1 MCYLEGLRKHIHL
14 APKTSVLNQKTSCSK
29 SLFHNVL
36 EHRNAALPGAPPVV
50 DLRSPGEVIRI
61 ESQMAIGR
69 TGAAVPR
76 TQFSSGAEESARLSA
91 LRSYC
96 VLETGREARFDDL
109 TCLAASI
116 CETPVSL
123 VSLVDTNRLF
133 FKSAHGIDVRE
144 VPYPDF
150 FCGHAIRQS
159 DLFIVPD
166 ANEDLRF
173 AKHPLVVESP
183 RVRFYAGAPLVT
195 PQDYRLGTLCVID
208 FVPREL
214 QPKQLE
220 TLRILARQVM
230 CQLELNL
237 QAMRDPLT
245 GLYNRRQ
252 LEEGLH
258 REVLRARRVG
268 GTVGVMAIDVD
279 HFKRV
284 NDTLGHEVGDCALRG
299 IADELASCVREE
311 DIACR
316 AGGEEFVIILP
327 GAGKTALRS
336 RAEAVRRTIEQA
348 QIAAGEGT
356 LRLTVSIGLASF
368 PSYGDSGQ
376 AVLRAA
382 DVALYKA
389 KAAGRNRVTMC
400 TPSGARSSPAKV
412 A

>member
-1 MCYLEGLRKHIHL
+1 MAVE
-14 APKTSVLNQKTSCSK
+14 
-29 SLFHNVL
+29 
-36 EHRNAALPGAPPVV
+36 
-50 DLRSPGEVIRI
+50 RSG
-61 ESQMAIGR
+61 
-69 TGAAVPR
+69 GAAQPR
-76 TQFSSGAEESARLSA
+76 RLTSGAEESARLSA

-96 VLETGREARFDDL
+96 VLETGREPRFDDL
-109 TCLAASI
+109 TCLASTI

-133 FKSAHGIDVRE
+133 FKSAYGVDLRE

-150 FCGHAIRQS
+150 FCGHAIRQR
-159 DLFIVPD
+159 DLFVVPD
-166 ANEDLRF
+166 ANQDARF
-173 AKHPLVVESP
+173 ATHPMVVESP
-183 RVRFYAGAPLVT
+183 RVRFYAGAPLIT

-208 FVPREL
+208 FVPRQL
-214 QPKQLE
+214 QPRQLDI
-220 TLRILARQVM
+220 LRILGRQVM

-252 LEEGLH
+252 LEESLH
-258 REVLRARRVG
+258 REVLRARRLG

-284 NDTLGHEVGDCALRG
+284 NDTLGHEVGDRALRG

-327 GAGKTALRS
+327 GAGRTALRA

-348 QIAAGEGT
+348 QIPAGDGA
-356 LRLTVSIGLASF
+356 LKLTVSIGLASF
-368 PSYGDSGQ
+368 PSYGDTGP

-389 KAAGRNRVTMC
+389 KAAGRNRVTQC
-400 TPSGARSSPAKV
+400 TPSGARGSPVPV

>member
-1 MCYLEGLRKHIHL
+1 MAVE
-14 APKTSVLNQKTSCSK
+14 
-29 SLFHNVL
+29 
-36 EHRNAALPGAPPVV
+36 
-50 DLRSPGEVIRI
+50 RS
-61 ESQMAIGR
+61 
-69 TGAAVPR
+69 GAAVPPR
-76 TQFSSGAEESARLSA
+76 QFSSGAEESARLSA

-109 TCLAASI
+109 TCLASTI

-123 VSLVDTNRLF
+123 ISLVDTNRLF
-133 FKSAHGIDVRE
+133 FKSAHGMDARE

-150 FCGHAIRQS
+150 FCGHAIRQR
-159 DLFIVPD
+159 DIFVVPD

-173 AKHPLVVESP
+173 ANHPLVADSP
-183 RVRFYAGAPLVT
+183 RVRFYAGAPLIT

-208 FVPREL
+208 FVPRQL

-268 GTVGVMAIDVD
+268 GSVGVMAIDVD

-284 NDTLGHEVGDCALRG
+284 NDTLGHEVGDFALRG
-299 IADELASCVREE
+299 IADELSSCVREE

-327 GAGKTALRS
+327 GAGKTALRV
-336 RAEAVRRTIEQA
+336 RAEAVRRTIERA
-348 QIAAGEGT
+348 QIPAGDGI
-356 LRLTVSIGLASF
+356 LKLTVSIGLATF
-368 PSYGDSGQ
+368 PSYGDTGQ

-389 KAAGRNRVTMC
+389 KAAGRNRVTLC
-400 TPSGARSSPAKV
+400 TPNVVRNSPVNV

>member
-1 MCYLEGLRKHIHL
+1 MTVER
-14 APKTSVLNQKTSCSK
+14 
-29 SLFHNVL
+29 
-36 EHRNAALPGAPPVV
+36 PGAVV
-50 DLRSPGEVIRI
+50 
-61 ESQMAIGR
+61 Q
-69 TGAAVPR
+69 PR
-76 TQFSSGAEESARLSA
+76 RLSSGAEESARLSA

-109 TCLAASI
+109 TCLASTI

-133 FKSAHGIDVRE
+133 FKSAHGIDLRE

-150 FCGHAIRQS
+150 FCGHAIRER

-166 ANEDLRF
+166 ANEDPRF
-173 AKHPLVVESP
+173 ARHPLVADSP

-214 QPKQLE
+214 QPRQLDI
-220 TLRILARQVM
+220 LRILGRQVM
-230 CQLELNL
+230 CQLDLNL

-252 LEEGLH
+252 LEESLH
-258 REVLRARRVG
+258 REVLRARRLG

-284 NDTLGHEVGDCALRG
+284 NDTLGHEIGDRALRG
-299 IADELASCVREE
+299 IAEELASCVREE

-316 AGGEEFVIILP
+316 AGGEEFIIILP
-327 GAGKTALRS
+327 GTGKTALRT
-336 RAEAVRRTIEQA
+336 RAEAVRRAIERA
-348 QIAAGEGT
+348 QIPAGDGT
-356 LRLTVSIGLASF
+356 LKLTVSIGLASF
-368 PSYGDSGQ
+368 PSYGDTGQ
-376 AVLRAA
+376 ALLRAA

-389 KAAGRNRVTMC
+389 KAAGRNRVTQC
-400 TPSGARSSPAKV
+400 TPSGARSSPAQV

>member
-1 MCYLEGLRKHIHL
+1 
-14 APKTSVLNQKTSCSK
+14 
-29 SLFHNVL
+29 
-36 EHRNAALPGAPPVV
+36 
-50 DLRSPGEVIRI
+50 
-61 ESQMAIGR
+61 MAVER
-69 TGAAVPR
+69 TGVAAHPR
-76 TQFSSGAEESARLSA
+76 RLTSGAEESARLSA

-109 TCLAASI
+109 TSLASTI

-133 FKSAHGIDVRE
+133 FKSAHGVDLRE

-150 FCGHAIRQS
+150 FCGHAIRQRE
-159 DLFIVPD
+159 LFVVPD
-166 ANEDLRF
+166 ANEDARF
-173 AKHPLVVESP
+173 AKHPMVVESP
-183 RVRFYAGAPLVT
+183 RVRFYAGAPLIT

-208 FVPREL
+208 FVPRQL

-220 TLRILARQVM
+220 ILRVLGRQVM

-284 NDTLGHEVGDCALRG
+284 NDTLGHEVGDRALRG

-348 QIAAGEGT
+348 QILAGAGT
-356 LRLTVSIGLASF
+356 LKLTVSIGLASF
-368 PSYGDSGQ
+368 PAYGDTGP

-400 TPSGARSSPAKV
+400 TPGVARSSPAKV

>member
-1 MCYLEGLRKHIHL
+1 MTVE
-14 APKTSVLNQKTSCSK
+14 
-29 SLFHNVL
+29 
-36 EHRNAALPGAPPVV
+36 
-50 DLRSPGEVIRI
+50 RS
-61 ESQMAIGR
+61 
-69 TGAAVPR
+69 GAAAQLR
-76 TQFSSGAEESARLSA
+76 RLTSGAEESARLSA

-109 TCLAASI
+109 TCLASTI

-133 FKSAHGIDVRE
+133 FKSAHGIDLRE

-150 FCGHAIRQS
+150 FCGHAIHQR
-159 DLFIVPD
+159 DLFVVPD
-166 ANEDLRF
+166 ANEDPRF
-173 AKHPLVVESP
+173 AKHPLVVDSP

-220 TLRILARQVM
+220 MLRILGRQVM
-230 CQLELNL
+230 CQLDLNL

-252 LEEGLH
+252 LEEALH
-258 REVLRARRVG
+258 REVLRARRLG

-284 NDTLGHEVGDCALRG
+284 NDTLGHEVGDRALRG
-299 IADELASCVREE
+299 IAEEWASCVREE

-327 GAGKTALRS
+327 GTGKTALRT
-336 RAEAVRRTIEQA
+336 RAEAVRRTIERA
-348 QIAAGEGT
+348 QIPAGDGT
-356 LRLTVSIGLASF
+356 LKLTVSIGLASF

-389 KAAGRNRVTMC
+389 KAAGRNRVTLC
-400 TPSGARSSPAKV
+400 TPSSARSSPAQV

>member
-1 MCYLEGLRKHIHL
+1 
-14 APKTSVLNQKTSCSK
+14 
-29 SLFHNVL
+29 
-36 EHRNAALPGAPPVV
+36 
-50 DLRSPGEVIRI
+50 
-61 ESQMAIGR
+61 MAVER
-69 TGAAVPR
+69 PGAAVPPR
-76 TQFSSGAEESARLSA
+76 QPSSGAEESARLSA

-109 TCLAASI
+109 TCLASTI

-123 VSLVDTNRLF
+123 ISLVDTNRLF
-133 FKSAHGIDVRE
+133 FKSAHGMDVRE

-150 FCGHAIRQS
+150 FCGHAIRQR
-159 DLFIVPD
+159 DLFVVPD

-173 AKHPLVVESP
+173 ANHPLVADSP
-183 RVRFYAGAPLVT
+183 RVRFYAGAPLIT

-208 FVPREL
+208 FVPRQL

-268 GTVGVMAIDVD
+268 GSVGVMAIDVD

-284 NDTLGHEVGDCALRG
+284 NDTLGHEVGDFALRG
-299 IADELASCVREE
+299 IADELSSCVREE

-327 GAGKTALRS
+327 GAGKTALRV

-348 QIAAGEGT
+348 QIPAGDGI
-356 LRLTVSIGLASF
+356 LKLTVSIGLATF

-389 KAAGRNRVTMC
+389 KAAGRNRVMLC
-400 TPSGARSSPAKV
+400 TPNVVRNSPANV